1 MNSTRFAI
9 KPIPD
14 TVPTF
19 YRKVIE
25 EKQRQVQ
32 DASCKIYQQIVCL
45 RYALEAGNKER
56 VKEIKAKISSL
67 QNQRDAYQARIDLHM
82 SKQ

>member
-1 MNSTRFAI
+1 MNSTRFAT

-32 DASCKIYQQIVCL
+32 EASCKIYQQIVCL
-45 RYALEAGNKER
+45 RYAIEAGNQER
-56 VKEIKAKISSL
+56 VNEIKAKL
-67 QNQRDAYQARIDLHM
+67 LDLRQQRDAYQARIDLHM